1 MQSSLKLLKSLLM
14 LNEAFRISE
23 FLNKLLEIFAH
34 LPRRYL
40 INLLSMTSNHK
51 IRLCKSI
58 DPVVSLDDLEFP
70 EINNQSNFSLW

>member
-1 MQSSLKLLKSLLM
+1 M
-14 LNEAFRISE
+14 LNEAFQIPE
-23 FLNKLLEIFAH
+23 FLDKWLEIFAH
-34 LPRRYL
+34 LPRRYV

-70 EINNQSNFSLW
+70 AINNQSNLSLCKKSPPS